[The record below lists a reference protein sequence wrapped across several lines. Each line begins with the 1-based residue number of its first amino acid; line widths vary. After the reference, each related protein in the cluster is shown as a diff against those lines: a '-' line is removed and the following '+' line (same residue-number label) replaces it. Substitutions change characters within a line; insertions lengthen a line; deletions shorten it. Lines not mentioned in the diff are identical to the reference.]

1 MFDSNWLEVAVI
13 LVLWVYWHR
22 AKEDSA
28 LEGGGDIH
36 EEVEAGAGLYGVD
49 GRDYRGLVGGVRL
62 EEVGTAYCCG
72 LDSVVNRVYS
82 LEISQTRQRQ
92 HRDGIVSVMNTE
104 GKWNTA
110 RKRSELLDY

>member
-1 MFDSNWLEVAVI
+1 MISTNFLLPGAV
-13 LVLWVYWHR
+13 LQTEECVGGGLGTG
-22 AKEDSA
+22 

-104 GKWNTA
+104 GKRITA
-110 RKRSELLDY
+110 RKRSVLLDY